1 MTLLDKLVK
10 LFLVCTPVELI
21 LNGEIDETRIPEN
34 RLVDLLR
41 CYCQEYSDTETGLI
55 SQYYLNHTKG
65 HNVYLSLSQVAREL
79 LSVRSN
85 QIWIMWL

>member
-1 MTLLDKLVK
+1 MAEMTLLDKLVK

-41 CYCQEYSDTETGLI
+41 CY
-55 SQYYLNHTKG
+55 
-65 HNVYLSLSQVAREL
+65 
-79 LSVRSN
+79 
-85 QIWIMWL
+85 